1 MQTSLKV
8 NEIFYSIQGEG
19 ARAGEPSIFIRLAGC
34 DLACT
39 FCDTEFES
47 GKEISLVDL
56 LNFIAP
62 WPCQWIVWTGGEPM
76 LQITY
81 EIVEYFHGAGY
92 KQAIESN
99 GNHPIPK
106 TIDWR
111 VVSPKV
117 AEHVLK
123 RHNPE
128 GVDELRYVRHS
139 GHQAVPEPAIA
150 AKAYFLSPIFDG
162 NTPNADNV
170 RHCMALALAN
180 PRWRLSLQLHK
191 LLRVL

>member
-1 MQTSLKV
+1 MEQSLKV

-34 DLACT
+34 DLACS

-47 GKEISLVDL
+47 QAVMSLAAISQH
-56 LNFIAP
+56 ISGR
-62 WPCQWIVWTGGEPM
+62 PCKWIVWTGGEPM
-76 LQITY
+76 LQINY
-81 EIVEYFHGAGY
+81 EIVEFFHAAGY

-99 GNHPIPK
+99 GNHAIPK

-117 AEHVLK
+117 AEHVVK

-139 GHQAVPEPAIA
+139 GHMGVPQPAISA
-150 AKAYFLSPIFDG
+150 QFYYLSPIFNG
-162 NTPNADNV
+162 NTPDVANV
-170 RHCMALALAN
+170 RHCMKLAMEN
-180 PRWRLSLQLHK
+180 PPWRLSLQLHK
-191 LLRVL
+191 LLNVL